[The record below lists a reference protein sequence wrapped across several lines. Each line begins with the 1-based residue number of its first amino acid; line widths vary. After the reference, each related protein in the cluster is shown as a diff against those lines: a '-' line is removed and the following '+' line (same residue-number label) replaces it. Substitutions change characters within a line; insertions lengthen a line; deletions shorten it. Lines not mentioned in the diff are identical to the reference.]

1 MEQMQDVRQV
11 SETKGL
17 LPPLLPLPPP
27 PPAPLHRGA
36 RLSPLGAPAGLPV
49 TARARR
55 RLSAPPAPCGS
66 VPCTSL
72 LHFSRSPAFS
82 RIFVAH
88 HMRRTPQS
96 S

>member
-11 SETKGL
+11 SETKRL
-17 LPPLLPLPPP
+17 LLLLPL

-55 RLSAPPAPCGS
+55 RVSAPPAPCGS
-66 VPCTSL
+66 VPCTAL
-72 LHFSRSPAFS
+72 LHRTCSPAFS
-82 RIFVAH
+82 RLFVAH
-88 HMRRTPQS
+88 HMRPMPLS
-96 S
+96 P

>member
-11 SETKGL
+11 SETKRL
-17 LPPLLPLPPP
+17 LLLLLPL

-55 RLSAPPAPCGS
+55 RVSAPPAPCGS
-66 VPCTSL
+66 VPCTAL
-72 LHFSRSPAFS
+72 LHRTRSPAFS

-88 HMRRTPQS
+88 HMRRMPHS
-96 S
+96 P

>member
-11 SETKGL
+11 SETKRLLL
-17 LPPLLPLPPP
+17 LPVLLL

-55 RLSAPPAPCGS
+55 RVSAPCGS
-66 VPCTSL
+66 VPCTAL
-72 LHFSRSPAFS
+72 LHRTRSPAFS

-88 HMRRTPQS
+88 RMRPMPQS
-96 S
+96 P

>member
-11 SETKGL
+11 SETKRLLL
-17 LPPLLPLPPP
+17 LPVLLL

-55 RLSAPPAPCGS
+55 RVSAPPAPCGS
-66 VPCTSL
+66 VPCTAL
-72 LHFSRSPAFS
+72 LHRTRSPAFS

-88 HMRRTPQS
+88 HMRRKPQS
-96 S
+96 P

>member
-17 LPPLLPLPPP
+17 LPPLLPLPLP

-49 TARARR
+49 TARARTTQNSR
-55 RLSAPPAPCGS
+55 GMSRGGSAH
-66 VPCTSL
+66 T
-72 LHFSRSPAFS
+72 H
-82 RIFVAH
+82 
-88 HMRRTPQS
+88 
-96 S
+96 